1 MTREK
6 MREIVMQLIFQAE
19 AQKDMED
26 GSAYAYIQEKIK
38 GNANKEYA
46 KKLYVCWREHIS
58 EIDSVLD
65 EASNKWRVG
74 RMPRIDLAVLRVA
87 ATEILYMD
95 ETPDA
100 VAVNEA
106 VELAKHFGTEGS
118 AKFIN
123 GLLGKVIK
131 NKNADE

>member
-38 GNANKEYA
+38 GNENKEYA